1 MRRNPAIL
9 SSALFDIRD
18 DHDDEYVRELIFSRS
33 ASAAMPG
40 DNRRM
45 AATAEEGTAHK
56 LVTCKCGRTMPNS
69 EDRGD
74 SRKDGILS
82 NDQAQARRNDGVDC
96 K

>member
-1 MRRNPAIL
+1 MTNSIPTGRSQTGLAA
-9 SSALFDIRD
+9 SGLFGD
-18 DHDDEYVRELIFSRS
+18 FSHS

-69 EDRGD
+69 EERGD
-74 SRKDGILS
+74 SRKDG
-82 NDQAQARRNDGVDC
+82 A
-96 K
+96 